1 MKVATKSINKR
12 KKHRTH
18 FIEDDYWPYIT
29 GLNND
34 VFIKWPENVINP
46 DGTNSSIML
55 GYVIF

>member
-1 MKVATKSINKR
+1 MNEIQ
-12 KKHRTH
+12 KKLIEITSKALNVE
-18 FIEDDYWPYIT
+18 EDDYWPDIT